1 MAFPTPQEFKVVV
14 VGEKSVG
21 KTSLVLRFIDGCFQ
35 PQQQPTIG
43 AFFFSKHLVLAGGA
57 ACVLQ
62 VWDTAGQE
70 RFRAITPMYYRQA
83 MGAIVCFDVTS
94 EASFETMQGWVKE
107 LRENTE
113 PGSIVIAIA
122 ATKAD
127 LEAARV
133 VDQEGPRLY
142 AASIGALY
150 AETSAKANVGVQDLF
165 VTLGQVSSM
174 TFPEARPALLK
185 ALVTCRRECSRS
197 SCRSSE
203 WRP

>member
-133 VDQEGPRLY
+133 VGVHCASDPALGSFL
-142 AASIGALY
+142 AASLCFRVPPPSVPLKGDFSVQIRRAL
-150 AETSAKANVGVQDLF
+150 ACMQRRSERCTQRRVQR
-165 VTLGQVSSM
+165 QM
-174 TFPEARPALLK
+174 
-185 ALVTCRRECSRS
+185 
-197 SCRSSE
+197 
-203 WRP
+203 